1 MTDRQIRQARGGD
14 ADAFAALCAPLE
26 GMVYRHCLLMLR
38 NPADAQDAAQEAM
51 LRAFRAMPR
60 FMGASSVSTWLYRI
74 AHNVCL
80 DWLKRPQTRRVT
92 LSLNAMAEAG
102 QEPADPQEG
111 PETRYLR
118 QSDQEQLREA
128 LSNLSPENQA
138 LLTLRY
144 GDDLSYEQLANIL
157 SISEGTVK
165 SRLNRAKEKL
175 RAFLPKS

>member
-26 GMVYRHCLLMLR
+26 GMVYRHCLLMLG

-51 LRAFRAMPR
+51 LCAFRAMPR
-60 FMGASSVSTWLYRI
+60 FMGASSVSTWLFRI

-80 DWLKRPQTRRVT
+80 DWLKRPQTRRAA

-102 QEPADPQEG
+102 QEPPDPREE
-111 PETRYLR
+111 PESRYLR
-118 QSDQEQLREA
+118 QSEQELLREA
-128 LSNLSPENQA
+128 LNHLSPENQA

-144 GDDLSYEQLANIL
+144 GDQLSYEDLAGIL
-157 SISEGTVK
+157 SIPEGTVK